1 MKTSLTI
8 DVNVKVDLTEN
19 SVNLLRS
26 LFAAAMPTGCC
37 NAAPMPTA
45 PVAIEGVAAV
55 EEARA
60 IDKAKAAEEAK
71 AKMPSKKESAK
82 PVEEAKAAE
91 TPAAP
96 VESQTK
102 IDVED
107 VCKALA
113 ASVESQPKIDI
124 EDVRKALVEKV
135 NDHRDAIKQKLTE
148 LGASSVTKLDPAK
161 YAEMYNFLKAL
172 S

>member
-37 NAAPMPTA
+37 NPN

-60 IDKAKAAEEAK
+60 IDKAAIDKAAIDKAAEEAK
-71 AKMPSKKESAK
+71 AKIAEEAKPKAFAEKKPAK
-82 PVEEAKAAE
+82 PVEETKAAE
-91 TPAAP
+91 APAAP
-96 VESQTK
+96 
-102 IDVED
+102 
-107 VCKALA
+107 
-113 ASVESQPKIDI
+113 VESQPKIDI
-124 EDVRKALVEKV
+124 EDVRKALAEKV

-148 LGASSVTKLDPAK
+148 LGAPNVTKLDPAK
-161 YAEMYNFLKAL
+161 YAEMYDFLKAL
-172 S
+172 KPLSF

>member
-37 NAAPMPTA
+37 NPN

-60 IDKAKAAEEAK
+60 IDKAAIDKAAEEAK
-71 AKMPSKKESAK
+71 AKIAEEAKTKAPTEKKPAK
-82 PVEEAKAAE
+82 PVEETKAAE
-91 TPAAP
+91 APAAP
-96 VESQTK
+96 
-102 IDVED
+102 
-107 VCKALA
+107 
-113 ASVESQPKIDI
+113 VESQPKIDI
-124 EDVRKALVEKV
+124 EDVRKALAEKV

-148 LGASSVTKLDPAK
+148 LGAPNVTKLDPAK
-161 YAEMYNFLKAL
+161 YAEMYDFLKAL
-172 S
+172 N

>member
-45 PVAIEGVAAV
+45 PVAPEEKPAV
-55 EEARA
+55 EEKAPEA
-60 IDKAKAAEEAK
+60 PKAAKAPAE
-71 AKMPSKKESAK
+71 KKPAK

-91 TPAAP
+91 APAAP
-96 VESQTK
+96 VEPQPA
-102 IDVED
+102 
-107 VCKALA
+107 VC
-113 ASVESQPKIDI
+113 KIDI
-124 EDVRKALVEKV
+124 EDVRKALAEKV

-148 LGASSVTKLDPAK
+148 LGAPNVTKLDPAK
-161 YAEMYNFLKAL
+161 YAEMYDFLKAL
-172 S
+172 KPLSF

>member
-1 MKTSLTI
+1 MKTNLTI

-26 LFAAAMPTGCC
+26 FFAAAMPTGCC

-60 IDKAKAAEEAK
+60 IARAIDRAKAADEAK
-71 AKMPSKKESAK
+71 AKAKAPAEKKPAK

-91 TPAAP
+91 APTAPA
-96 VESQTK
+96 
-102 IDVED
+102 
-107 VCKALA
+107 
-113 ASVESQPKIDI
+113 ESQPKIDI
-124 EDVRKALVEKV
+124 EDVRKALTEKV
-135 NDHRDAIKQKLTE
+135 NDRRGAIKQKLTE
-148 LGASSVTKLDPAK
+148 LGAPNVTKLDPAK
-161 YAEMYNFLKAL
+161 YAEMYDFLKAL
-172 S
+172 N

>member
-1 MKTSLTI
+1 MKTNLTI

-19 SVNLLRS
+19 SVNLLRA

-37 NAAPMPTA
+37 NPN

-55 EEARA
+55 EEGRA
-60 IDKAKAAEEAK
+60 IDKAAIDKAAEEAK
-71 AKMPSKKESAK
+71 AKMLPKKESAK

-91 TPAAP
+91 APAAP